1 MKITTGAAAAVLADG
16 SVAAWGHPAF
26 GGECS
31 ECSEVQDQLRNVHL
45 QSTPSAFAAILANG
59 SVFTWVN
66 STNGGDSS
74 SVQNQL
80 TSVQQVHAT
89 ESAFAAILANSSVVT
104 WGTAYEGGDSSS
116 VQHLRK
122 DVKQIQRSNVAF
134 AAILGD
140 GSVVTWGV
148 PIYGD
153 SSVQD
158 QLRDFT
164 AAGVHLQRSVTVAK
178 LPPRG
183 RHGHHVWWRKL
194 GRKIRPVCI
203 GPQLHSYAYS
213 CGFALAVVRKQQK
226 SRVILMRQVGFP
238 SFCH

>member
-1 MKITTGAAAAVLADG
+1 MGHCSFWRVQLFSPRSAQERTVKITNGAAAAVLADG
-16 SVAAWGHPAF
+16 SVVALGHPAF

-31 ECSEVQDQLRNVHL
+31 AVQDQLRNVRHL
-45 QSTPSAFAAILANG
+45 QSTPSAFAALANG
-59 SVFTWVN
+59 SVVPWVN

-116 VQHLRK
+116 VQHLLK

-148 PIYGD
+148 PIYGGD

-164 AAGVHLQRSVTVAK
+164 AAGVHLQRSWQMDPFGHVAIQPLAGTALK
-178 LPPRG
+178 S
-183 RHGHHVWWRKL
+183 
-194 GRKIRPVCI
+194 KI
-203 GPQLHSYAYS
+203 SS
-213 CGFALAVVRKQQK
+213 DGF
-226 SRVILMRQVGFP
+226 
-238 SFCH
+238 